1 MGEGRGD
8 CRVQVIAFNLD
19 TYVLLKGQAGR
30 AEEGHGA
37 VYGRARWW
45 TVTMA
50 KPEGQEEI
58 ASVWVTSLRPQAESE
73 HTTRC
78 TTGVPVQG

>member
-1 MGEGRGD
+1 MGEGKGD
-8 CRVQVIAFNLD
+8 CRAQVIAFNPD

-30 AEEGHGA
+30 AEEGHGV

-45 TVTMA
+45 TITMA
-50 KPEGQEEI
+50 KPKGEEVI
-58 ASVWVTSLRPQAESE
+58 ASVCVTSPRPQAESE

-78 TTGVPVQG
+78 TTGVPVRG